1 MRLKLSMAVIG
12 SAICFMTFS
21 CKKVSSFKYPPSSVS
36 LYEMISED
44 RNNFSFFKLAVDR
57 IGFGTELAQGKY
69 TLLAPTNAVFSRA
82 GFNAQKLQ
90 ELSLDSLTMLVKN
103 HIIPGEL
110 DQHALTGTQELAA
123 LSGGKIPLQHVG
135 SNAFIAGADITNGDN
150 GATNGFM
157 YVINT
162 VLFKRRSIVERLRTY
177 AAATTD
183 AQFTY
188 VLEALKR
195 ASAGSINYL
204 ALLDDPAAAYT
215 FFAPN
220 NGAFIDGGYPTLAS
234 VTAAPVNRMDDLIK
248 RHLVDGKKYTAEF
261 DTLQPMMSRLGV
273 PVYADRLKP
282 GANTYNYF
290 NSINAIS
297 GAANM
302 EGGSGVIH
310 TVSRFL
316 PLAIDQTTGNRIV
329 QDTSLTFFYAA
340 LQRGSEA
347 GELNFVQ
354 MVTDAAA
361 SYTVFA
367 VNNNGFRSAGYP
379 SIASI
384 NDQDPKVIS
393 NILRLHFLNK
403 RVNNINI
410 EENGKTPTLLY
421 ALNANNEM
429 KPVNLT
435 VSSSGGY
442 KVKGDSNVNT
452 IPVISGNIVTTN
464 GLLNII
470 GEVLAP

>member
-1 MRLKLSMAVIG
+1 MRLKLGMVVIG
-12 SAICFMTFS
+12 SVICFMTFS

-36 LYEMISED
+36 LYEMIAED
-44 RNNFSFFKLAVDR
+44 DNNFSFFKLAVDR
-57 IGFGTELAQGKY
+57 SGLGAELSGGNY

-82 GFNAQKLQ
+82 GFNAGMLQ
-90 ELSLDSLTMLVKN
+90 ELSLDSLTLLVKN
-103 HIIPGEL
+103 HIISGAMDET
-110 DQHALTGTQELAA
+110 ALTGTQELTA
-123 LSGGKIPLQHVG
+123 LSGTKIPLQQLG
-135 SNAFIAGADITNGDN
+135 NQTYIAGADITNGDN
-150 GATNGFM
+150 KATNGFM

-162 VLFKRRSIVERLRTY
+162 VLFKRKSIVERLRSY
-177 AAATTD
+177 VAATTD

-195 ASAGSINYL
+195 ASAGGVDYL

-234 VTAAPVNRMDDLIK
+234 VTAAPVNRMDELIK
-248 RHLVDGKKYTAEF
+248 RHLVDGKKYTSGF
-261 DTLQPMMSRLGV
+261 DTLQPAMSRSGA

-302 EGGSGVIH
+302 EGGSSVIH
-310 TVSRFL
+310 TVNGFL
-316 PLAIDQTTGNRIV
+316 PLATDQTTGERIA

-354 MVTDAAA
+354 MVADAAA

-393 NILRLHFLNK
+393 DILRLHFLNK

-421 ALNANNEM
+421 ALNVNNEM

-435 VSSSGGY
+435 VSSAGGY

-452 IPVISGNIVTTN
+452 IPVMSANIVTTN

-470 GEVLAP
+470 GEVLTP